1 MAEIRTELL
10 FNIALEVG
18 KPVVLGPGPL
28 GTRINVA
35 VNGGVFSGPKM
46 KGTVLGGGSDWI
58 VLRGDGAMQLDVR
71 CTLQTDDGALIN
83 MTYRGIRHGPQ
94 DVIDRVNR
102 GEEVDPALYYFRTAP
117 FFETSS
123 DKYGW
128 LNRIVAV
135 ATGQR
140 RATGPIYDVFQ
151 VL

>member
-1 MAEIRTELL
+1 MAEIRTEHL
-10 FNIALEVG
+10 FNIVLEVG

-35 VNGGVFSGPKM
+35 VNGGTFSGARM

-58 VLRGDGAMQLDVR
+58 VLRGDGATQLDVR
-71 CTLQTDDGALIN
+71 CTLQTDDGALVN
-83 MTYRGIRHGPQ
+83 MTYRGIRHGPAE
-94 DVIDRVNR
+94 VMERLGR
-102 GEEVDPALYYFRTAP
+102 GEDVDPALYYFRTAP
-117 FFETSS
+117 FFETAS

-135 ATGQR
+135 ATGRR
-140 RATGPIYDVFQ
+140 RASGPVYDVFE